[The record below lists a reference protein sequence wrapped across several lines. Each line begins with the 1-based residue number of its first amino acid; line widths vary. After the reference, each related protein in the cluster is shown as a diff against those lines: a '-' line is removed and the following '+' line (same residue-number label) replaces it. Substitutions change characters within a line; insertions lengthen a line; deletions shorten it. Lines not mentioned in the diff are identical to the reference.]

1 MLNDR
6 SRMRSGDMEAEISAG
21 VDGLLDEFMA
31 VVDGMV
37 EERHLQKGIAR
48 SQLPSSMVAILDQES
63 LYVLGQFRLE
73 NRTGSYYHS
82 PDKSLTHQQVA
93 KSGQW
98 EFRFDDPF
106 VIRFPA
112 IVLQQSSQERK
123 AALEAAAAQHI
134 DSEFLR
140 LVEKLSTIRHS
151 PIFGQAGETALD
163 RDLLLLQ
170 PMGGEK
176 SGGICEAIQSTLT
189 SRNLAYQEAPD
200 IRRGRAAVRELWLS
214 INYAAVILADLTGS
228 DPQVMYGL
236 GIAHTLGKET
246 VLIYPKGSS
255 YLTDLPR
262 AERIEYEDSDAGKA
276 RLAEDL
282 AELLG
287 RILGPVLED

>member
-1 MLNDR
+1 
-6 SRMRSGDMEAEISAG
+6 MRSGDMEAELSAG

-63 LYVLGQFRLE
+63 LYILGQFRLE
-73 NRTGSYYHS
+73 NRTGSYYHR
-82 PDKSLTHQQVA
+82 PDKSLTHQQVI
-93 KSGQW
+93 KSAQW

-112 IVLQQSSQERK
+112 IVMEQRSEERK
-123 AALEAAAAQHI
+123 AALQAAAAQHI

-140 LVEKLSTIRHS
+140 LIEKLNLIRHR

-163 RDLLLLQ
+163 RALLLLQ
-170 PMGGEK
+170 PMGAEK
-176 SGGICEAIQSTLT
+176 SGVYEAVHSTLA
-189 SRNLAYQEAPD
+189 SRNLAYEEAPD
-200 IRRGRAAVRELWLS
+200 IRSGRAAVRELWLS

-255 YLTDLPR
+255 YLADLPR

-276 RLAEDL
+276 RLADDL

-287 RILGPVLED
+287 RILGPILED